1 MRPRKEDTLSLR
13 TIPGWHTL
21 LYPPLQT
28 RAVQTQGSGL
38 CYFRAGPPA
47 PKPIPSFK
55 WRLAPMPAEDHVLK
69 EREMPGG
76 ASPAHRESGRI
87 LHIHALS
94 TPAQKHTP
102 GEQWKGLLFSTSTSF
117 WLRSSFGQPRHLR
130 LPGVGGGSQHLPN
143 QRHPCQHEQLRGRLG
158 WEA

>member
-1 MRPRKEDTLSLR
+1 MAHSSVSTPPNEGR
-13 TIPGWHTL
+13 TNSRVRTL
-21 LYPPLQT
+21 LFQGRPSSAKTHPL
-28 RAVQTQGSGL
+28 
-38 CYFRAGPPA
+38 
-47 PKPIPSFK
+47 SFK

-76 ASPAHRESGRI
+76 TSPAHRESGHI

-94 TPAQKHTP
+94 TPAQNRTP
-102 GEQWKGLLFSTSTSF
+102 GEQWKGQLFSASTSF

-130 LPGVGGGSQHLPN
+130 LPGVGGGRQHLPN
-143 QRHPCQHEQLRGRLG
+143 QRHPCQPEQLRGRLG